1 MFRLSSVRWSG
12 AAGTQQA
19 TFLLVLALLS
29 ASACDTT
36 LSTMSG
42 KSMEPTL
49 TDGENMFVTRTVGAL
64 RRGDIVTLYYPRN
77 QAKSF
82 VERIIG
88 LPGERLEMV
97 SGRVKIDETEIDEV
111 YIAPDRRSS
120 ETTSSVTIPE
130 GEYFVMGDNRRNSS
144 DSRHWGTVPAAL
156 IWGKVVR

>member
-1 MFRLSSVRWSG
+1 MFRLSSMRWSG
-12 AAGTQQA
+12 AAGPQQA
-19 TFLLVLALLS
+19 TFVLVLTLLS

-36 LSTMSG
+36 PAKMDG
-42 KSMEPTL
+42 RAMEPTL
-49 TDGENMFVTRTVGAL
+49 TDGENMFVTRTVEAL
-64 RRGDIVTLYYPRN
+64 RRGDIVTLYYPRD
-77 QAKSF
+77 QSKSF

-97 SGRVKIDETEIDEV
+97 SGRVKIDGTEIDEV

-120 ETTSSVTIPE
+120 ETASPVTIPE

-156 IWGKVVR
+156 IWGKVIR